1 MILTIV
7 MELSRRDAFREIVE
21 RLSGL
26 MVEAGK
32 ADSARDRRRLLA
44 LFGHGAMSDLS
55 LLCAAKRTSP
65 AKTVKK

>member
-44 LFGHGAMSDLS
+44 DCVEKLENRGAPKIS
-55 LLCAAKRTSP
+55 RI
-65 AKTVKK
+65 

>member
-44 LFGHGAMSDLS
+44 LFGHG
-55 LLCAAKRTSP
+55 
-65 AKTVKK
+65 